1 MRKFLTLLAVLVLY
15 SVLASA
21 QTKVV
26 SGRVTDPQGQPIP
39 FSSIRIKGT
48 KAGTSAD
55 ADGNFTIRAKTG
67 DALIISGTGISP
79 KEVRVT
85 DEPLGVIQVSRSAA
99 ALTEV
104 VVTALGVRRQAKELG
119 YAVTS
124 LTNKTLIQAKSVN
137 VAQALNGKVSGLNV
151 STVNSGVTEDAKIN
165 IRGIRSLTGNNQPML
180 VVDGAP
186 TPLGYLSSI
195 PPDDVADLTV
205 LKSAASAA
213 IYGPDAVN
221 GVILITTK
229 RGGRTPTIT
238 VNSAIQAT
246 RVAFFPKLQTSFGDG
261 AGEVQD
267 IYGNY
272 GYVPFENQQFGPR
285 FDGTIKPI
293 GLPIEGGAQQMGP
306 YSPIHEK
313 DRINF
318 WNTGLT
324 TQNSISIAG
333 EDFYLSLEDANIKG
347 LVPQDVNHRTSVRFN
362 GGKKYGGFS
371 VNYGVNYILQNSD
384 VVNESGFQTSFP
396 GAYDGGL
403 FFLVMQTAANVP
415 LLSYKNINSGFGQ
428 YSNYYNEY
436 AVNPYW
442 LVNSVRAKSRRD
454 DFIGNVDVSYEFA
467 PWLKATAR
475 LSSSLSFA
483 STKFTNAPIVVS
495 DFAQTVAFF
504 GGPRN
509 ATQYSNRPGF
519 DADDANYTSRINLDY
534 FLSGDHHLGGGDF
547 TVKYLVGSSVRE
559 NRAKDVAVGGNN
571 LVVPFLYNV
580 SAKSGDARVPF
591 FQGGTSA
598 VNDPSGINS
607 NNNFDITSR
616 LFSAYGTVGFSY
628 NGWASV
634 EFTGRNDWDSRLLQA
649 NRSFFY
655 PAVNAAFV
663 LSDAVDAIKNSNTI
677 TYLKLRGAISKSG
690 NVNLNP
696 YELQATYAPPAGF
709 PYGSTAGYSANSAG
723 QGNSIIPSANLK
735 PEFVNTKEVG
745 IDLSVLH
752 NKIDFSATYFNQNN
766 TNQILFVS
774 QSFTTGYNL
783 GLANAADFKN
793 YGVEMDLGL
802 TPLVK
807 IGKGRIDFKIN
818 ATYNNNQ
825 VTHTQGNVPVVVGG
839 SANFI
844 QNSVSSPTINNIAQV
859 GSPAFGF
866 QMTDYARDPANGKV
880 IVDATTGM
888 PSEAPGLVVK
898 GRTLPLW
905 VIGFTPGYSIGNF
918 SFSMTWD
925 YKGGH
930 DFFSGLGSDEDFAG
944 VSARSAAYGRQRFVF
959 PNSEIETAPGKF
971 TPNTN
976 VQVQDGNSN
985 FWTSAGANSAI
996 ATNYYASAD
1005 ALRLRE
1011 VNISYNLPAK
1021 WWGNVKAIKKITI
1034 SAIGKNLL
1042 LFVPKSN
1049 QWGDP
1054 EFNFSATGN
1063 TFGLASSFQAPT
1075 GRLFG
1080 GTLTVQF

>member
-15 SVLASA
+15 SVLAFA

-39 FSSIRIKGT
+39 FATIHIKGT
-48 KAGTSAD
+48 KVGTPAD
-55 ADGNFTIRAKTG
+55 AEGNFTIRANVG
-67 DALIISGTGISP
+67 DALIITGTGISA
-79 KEVRVT
+79 KEVLVT
-85 DEPLGVIQVSRSAA
+85 DVPLLAIQVTRSSAS
-99 ALTEV
+99 LTEV

-119 YAVTS
+119 YAVTTLS
-124 LTNKTLIQAKSVN
+124 NKTLIQAKSVN

-180 VVDGAP
+180 VIDGAP

-229 RGGRTPTIT
+229 RGGRVPTIT
-238 VNSAIQAT
+238 LNSSVEAT
-246 RVAFFPKLQTSFGDG
+246 RVAFFPKLQTQFGDG

-272 GYVPFENQQFGPR
+272 GYVPFENQQFGPK

-306 YSPIHEK
+306 YSPIHAK

-324 TQNSISIAG
+324 TQNSVSIAG
-333 EDFYLSLEDANIKG
+333 EDFFLSLEDANIKG
-347 LVPQDVNHRTSVRFN
+347 LVPMDVNRRTSVRFN
-362 GGKKYGGFS
+362 GGKKYGGLS
-371 VNYGVNYILQNSD
+371 VNYGLNYILQNSN
-384 VVNESGFQTSFP
+384 VVNESGFQETFP

-403 FFLVMQTAANVP
+403 FFLVMQTASNVP
-415 LLSYKNINSGFGQ
+415 LLSYKNINSGYGQ

-442 LVNSVRAKSRRD
+442 LVNSIRAKSRRD
-454 DFIGNVDVSYEFA
+454 DLIGSLDINYQFA
-467 PWLKATAR
+467 PWLKATTR
-475 LSSSLSFA
+475 LSTSLSYA

-495 DFAQTVAFF
+495 DFAQTVAFE

-509 ATQYSNRPGF
+509 ATQYSNRPGSE
-519 DADDANYTSRINLDY
+519 ADDANYTNRVNLDY
-534 FLSGDHHLGGGDF
+534 YLSGDHGLATDL
-547 TVKYLVGSSVRE
+547 TVKYLVGGSLRQ

-571 LVVPFLYNV
+571 LVVPNLYNV
-580 SAKSGDARVPF
+580 SAKSGDANVPF
-591 FQGGTSA
+591 FQGGAGT
-598 VNDPSGINS
+598 VNDPTGINS
-607 NNNFDITSR
+607 NNNFDIESR
-616 LFSAYGTVGFSY
+616 LYSVYGTVGFSY
-628 NGWASV
+628 KGWASV
-634 EFTGRNDWDSRLLQA
+634 EFTGRNDWDSRLLA
-649 NRSFFY
+649 VNRSFFY
-655 PAVNAAFV
+655 PAVNAAFM
-663 LSDAVDAIKNSNTI
+663 LSDAIGAIKNSNTI
-677 TYLKLRGAISKSG
+677 SSLKLRGALSKSG

-696 YELQATYAPPAGF
+696 YELQATYEPPAGF
-709 PYGSTAGYSANSAG
+709 PYGSTAGYSANASG
-723 QGNSIIPSANLK
+723 LGNSVIPNTNLK
-735 PEFVNTKEVG
+735 PEFVNTKEIG
-745 IDLSVLH
+745 MDLFLMH
-752 NKIDFSATYFNQNN
+752 NKIDVSATYFYQNN
-766 TNQILFVS
+766 TNQILFIS
-774 QSFTTGYNL
+774 QSFATGYNL

-802 TPLVK
+802 TPL
-807 IGKGRIDFKIN
+807 INLGKGRIDFRIN
-818 ATYNNNQ
+818 ATYNNNE
-825 VTHTQGNVPVVVGG
+825 VTHTQGNVPVIVGG

-888 PSEAPGLVVK
+888 PSEAAGLVVK

-930 DFFSGLGSDEDFAG
+930 NFFSGLGSDEDFAG

-959 PNSEIETAPGKF
+959 PNSEIQTSPGHY

-985 FWTSAGANSAI
+985 FWTSATANSAI
-996 ATNYYASAD
+996 ATNYFASAD

-1011 VNISYNLPAK
+1011 VNISYSLPSK
-1021 WWGNVKAIKKITI
+1021 IWGNAKAIKKITI

-1042 LFVPKSN
+1042 LIVPKSN